1 MNITIL
7 DLINF
12 LKKNFMYAILV
23 MLISSSGYYFINTFK
38 SKTDT
43 LNFEVDLRAWDRLNV
58 SLFQWL
64 ENYKHYPNEIKY
76 GIVTS
81 FDASAKCKTDESVSH
96 VLFCYVK
103 GSEEVLDKQYS
114 IFEKRSNLILL
125 KQKEQIKGDI
135 RYFINQKNQAEDFWN
150 DASQRLNEFGDISKL
165 SEYNYRAYNTIS
177 EMERKIEVLNRVSQ
191 EFEPIVIVKNRS
203 IRSNEKSNINFY
215 TFLSAMLGLLLYL
228 IVGVGY
234 QSSKNNLK

>member
-1 MNITIL
+1 MNLTII

-12 LKKNFMYAILV
+12 LRKNFIYALLV
-23 MLISSSGYYFINTFK
+23 MIISSSGYYFINTLK
-38 SKTDT
+38 SKNDT

-81 FDASAKCKTDESVSH
+81 FESGAKCRSDESVSN
-96 VLFCYVK
+96 VLFCNVK
-103 GSEEVLDKQYS
+103 GPVQVLDKQYS
-114 IFEKRSNLILL
+114 IFENRTNLILL
-125 KQKEQIKGDI
+125 RQKEQIKGDI
-135 RYFINQKNQAEDFWN
+135 EYFIDQKNQATKFWD
-150 DASQRLNEFGDISKL
+150 DASKKLSEFGDISKL

-177 EMERKIEVLNRVSQ
+177 DMEKKIDVLNRVSQ

-203 IRSNEKSNINFY
+203 IKTAVKSNINFY
-215 TFLSAMLGLLLYL
+215 TFLSAMLGLFLYL
-228 IVGVGY
+228 IVGLTY
-234 QSSKNNLK
+234 QSSKK

>member
-1 MNITIL
+1 MNITII
-7 DLINF
+7 DLIKF
-12 LKKNFMYAILV
+12 LRKNFIYALLV
-23 MLISSSGYYFINTFK
+23 MIISSSGYYFINTLK

-81 FDASAKCKTDESVSH
+81 FESGAKCRSDESVSN

-103 GSEEVLDKQYS
+103 GSAKVLDKQYS
-114 IFEKRSNLILL
+114 IFENRTNLILL
-125 KQKEQIKGDI
+125 RQKKQIRGDI
-135 RYFINQKNQAEDFWN
+135 KYFIDQKNKAENFWN
-150 DASQRLNEFGDISKL
+150 DASKKLNEFGDISKL

-177 EMERKIEVLNRVSQ
+177 DMEKKIDVLNRVSQ
-191 EFEPIVIVKNRS
+191 EFEPIIIVKNRS
-203 IRSNEKSNINFY
+203 IKSGTKSNINFY

-228 IVGVGY
+228 IVGVAY
-234 QSSKNNLK
+234 QSSKK